1 MINRIM
7 EYLVG
12 FIFIISAVA
21 KLSDFSNTVHFIMSV
36 FGLGFVIVKSGLIM
50 LSLIE
55 IGIGISFILN
65 IWKNKILFQSIVG
78 LLMFFIFLNLF
89 LMLKGYSNCGCFGTR
104 YESNPII
111 SLIKNLLIVGFM
123 FISNRT
129 NKKPSIAAQ

>member
-1 MINRIM
+1 MKNRIF

-12 FIFIISAVA
+12 SILIVSAVA
-21 KLSDFSNTVHFIMSV
+21 KLFDFSNTVHFMMSV
-36 FGLGFVIVKSGLIM
+36 FSLDFVIVKSGLIM

-55 IGIGISFILN
+55 IGFGIIFILN

-129 NKKPSIAAQ
+129 NKKLRVVPQ